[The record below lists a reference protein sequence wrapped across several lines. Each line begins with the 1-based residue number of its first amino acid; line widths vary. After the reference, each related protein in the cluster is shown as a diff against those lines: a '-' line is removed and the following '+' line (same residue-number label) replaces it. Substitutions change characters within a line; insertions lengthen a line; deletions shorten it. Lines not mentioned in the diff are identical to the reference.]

1 MSIQIYDLVN
11 TNLLRRA
18 LLRLFVRRSFPVS
31 IQIFDLSSRIF
42 TVCIFDLDI
51 ELAQENTSCTAFEK
65 EFTKKHTSNN
75 YRKNS

>member
-1 MSIQIYDLVN
+1 M
-11 TNLLRRA
+11 
-18 LLRLFVRRSFPVS
+18 RRSFPVS
-31 IQIFDLSSRIF
+31 IQIFDLASRIF

-51 ELAQENTSCTAFEK
+51 ELAQENTSCTVFEE